1 MCESKANG
9 GHRCAAH
16 TREDYLKARNLL
28 KLPPE
33 QRPANL
39 AAILFSA
46 AVEHAGSPAGLQ
58 EVAQDAQRA
67 GTNPLGV
74 LLNDAVAKGR
84 AAIAARQATNN
95 VVRARKSLG
104 APRQTPGGYF
114 LGRHILEQAASKGI
128 SMDALIA
135 AVDKPITSYESHRY
149 PGQRKHIRDGICV
162 AVDVAQKTAVTV
174 FVDRE
179 YTDVREDQKDADALK
194 YAAKKAAGKLPPQ
207 R

>member
-16 TREDYLKARNLL
+16 TREDYLKVRNLL
-28 KLPPE
+28 KLPAD

-39 AAILFSA
+39 ATILFSA
-46 AVEHAGSPAGLQ
+46 AVDHAGSPAGLQ
-58 EVAQDAQRA
+58 EILIDAQRA
-67 GTNPLGV
+67 AGNPLGV
-74 LLNDAVAKGR
+74 LLNDAATRGR
-84 AAIAARQATNN
+84 ATIAARQVTNS

-104 APRQTPGGYF
+104 PIRITPGGYT
-114 LGRHILEQAASKGI
+114 LGRHILEQAAAKGI
-128 SMDALIA
+128 DIDALIA

-162 AVDVAQKTAVTV
+162 AVDIAQKTAVTV
-174 FVDRE
+174 FIDRE
-179 YTDVREDQKDADALK
+179 YTDVRSDQHDADALD
-194 YAAKKAAGKLPPQ
+194 YAAKKKAGKLPPS